1 MLNPAGTTGQI
12 KLSACYPKQTVSQ
25 EGTFDF
31 NTLTAVNGDL
41 LLSAAQTVTVGTAE
55 AIRLT
60 FNHALHCLDLSFT
73 AGDGYSADDL
83 KSLTLSLNAKTT
95 CVVDASQGV
104 IKEVKSVK
112 GDYNVTGTKASFC
125 LVPQPT
131 ADVTLK
137 ITVGGEVKTMLLS
150 DLLQQLGT
158 SQLNLKGGAKST
170 ITLKVGRDSIVVE
183 SGSIG
188 AWEDQVTVDGELTIG

>member
-1 MLNPAGTTGQI
+1 M
-12 KLSACYPKQTVSQ
+12 
-25 EGTFDF
+25 
-31 NTLTAVNGDL
+31 
-41 LLSAAQTVTVGTAE
+41 
-55 AIRLT
+55 
-60 FNHALHCLDLSFT
+60 
-73 AGDGYSADDL
+73 
-83 KSLTLSLNAKTT
+83 
-95 CVVDASQGV
+95 
-104 IKEVKSVK
+104 
-112 GDYNVTGTKASFC
+112 TGTMASFC